1 MRSGKSLF
9 SVTFLLVWL
18 LLFGGAN
25 ARETREPGFIA
36 SYIPP
41 ETATYKP
48 IYELM
53 MEAKI
58 LETTAEV
65 LNQLFIFPRDINL
78 AAAELGTV
86 NAFYSPEH
94 NTVVV
99 SYELLAHFLEQFV
112 TSDNPEHGAQMAAGA
127 FCFVL
132 FHELG
137 HCLIHQLELPT
148 VGKEE
153 DAVDEFATLLL
164 LESGETGELAILSAA
179 TWFATHRQGNDTTP
193 FWDEHS
199 LDMQRFFG
207 IFTLLYATNPQRYSE
222 MAHSLGISP
231 DRLAKAEVDYKKKD
245 AAWTRL
251 LQPHLRVP

>member
-1 MRSGKSLF
+1 MKCAALSKPL
-9 SVTFLLVWL
+9 VLLLLWL
-18 LLFGGAN
+18 LTASGVSA
-25 ARETREPGFIA
+25 REPGFIP
-36 SYIPP
+36 SYVAP
-41 ETATYKP
+41 ESAAYRP
-48 IYELM
+48 IYQLM

-58 LETTAEV
+58 LETTADV

-86 NAFYSPEH
+86 NAFYSPDH

-99 SYELLAHFLEQFV
+99 SYELLAHFLEQFA
-112 TSDNPEHGAQMAAGA
+112 TPENPEQGGQMAAGA

-164 LESGETGELAILSAA
+164 LESGDTGEIAILSAA
-179 TWFATHRQGNDTTP
+179 SWFATHRQGNDTTP

-199 LDMQRFFG
+199 LDMQRFYG
-207 IFTLLYATNPQRYSE
+207 IFTLLYATNPGRYAE
-222 MAHSLGISP
+222 MATSLGIP
-231 DRLAKAEVDYKKKD
+231 PERLAKAQVDYKKKD
-245 AAWTRL
+245 AAWSRL
-251 LQPHLRVP
+251 LQPHVRTP